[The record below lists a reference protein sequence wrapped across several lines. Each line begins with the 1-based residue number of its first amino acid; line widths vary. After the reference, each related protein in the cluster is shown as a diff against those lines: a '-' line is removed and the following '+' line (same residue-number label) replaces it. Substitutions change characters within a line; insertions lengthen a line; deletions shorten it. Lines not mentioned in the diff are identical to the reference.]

1 MGLGKTDFAS
11 FLSVHWGFGWIGSA
25 VHRGQAVRKFGKC
38 KSKLKVLSCQQAIRQ
53 QGECNELCVHVSV
66 CLWKYETKE
75 VFLKVRAW
83 MCASFVCVC
92 VSVLYSH
99 FFALSF
105 HTFSCF
111 ILHTLRQVTQKT
123 ILMERGQ
130 NSLANT
136 ADLSILTTLPDF
148 YLLTNLSKYTIN
160 EHY

>member
-1 MGLGKTDFAS
+1 
-11 FLSVHWGFGWIGSA
+11 
-25 VHRGQAVRKFGKC
+25 
-38 KSKLKVLSCQQAIRQ
+38 
-53 QGECNELCVHVSV
+53 
-66 CLWKYETKE
+66 
-75 VFLKVRAW
+75 

-92 VSVLYSH
+92 VSVLYSR